1 MFVIVAIPSIAT
13 IFSSIPFS
21 FSSSVKER
29 EESPIS
35 VVFEATASRP
45 APDPV
50 NCASNCKFG
59 YFSLIPSD
67 KALTNFSIEVD
78 PFKLTFPLMSSDAL
92 FDPPPHPAKPRHI
105 MKTIKTLNTFFFIF
119 YLPSFVFS

>member
-50 NCASNCKFG
+50 KCASNCKFG

-67 KALTNFSIEVD
+67 KA
-78 PFKLTFPLMSSDAL
+78 
-92 FDPPPHPAKPRHI
+92 
-105 MKTIKTLNTFFFIF
+105 
-119 YLPSFVFS
+119 